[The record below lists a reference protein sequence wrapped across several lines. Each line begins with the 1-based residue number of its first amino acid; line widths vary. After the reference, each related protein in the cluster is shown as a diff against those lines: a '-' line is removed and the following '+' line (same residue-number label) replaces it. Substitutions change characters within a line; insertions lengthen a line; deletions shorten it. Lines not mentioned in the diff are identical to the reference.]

1 MPDLKAHEA
10 QFVARL
16 VHAEPPLP
24 PELLEQVQAYA
35 DAHYLRQSEALR
47 YLIAAG
53 LGAEARAMLE
63 HRRQDESASGAGAE
77 AP

>member
-1 MPDLKAHEA
+1 MSDVKPRQPKL
-10 QFVARL
+10 VARL
-16 VHAEPPLP
+16 APAEAPLP

-63 HRRQDESASGAGAE
+63 QRRQDACETE
-77 AP
+77 T